1 MTQVLGAE
9 FLRKRCKNY
18 PTLKEVCVDAGYRK
32 PLEEFVRNS
41 IE

>member
-1 MTQVLGAE
+1 MTLVAGCRVFKEMLQ
-9 FLRKRCKNY
+9 KY